1 MVISGAF
8 GMFRRD
14 RAVEVGGYS
23 HGTVGEDMELVV
35 KLHRHM
41 RDLRVPYRVEFIPEP
56 VCWTEAPDSLT
67 ILGRQRARWQRGSLE
82 TFFRHRDMVFN
93 PRYGRIGIVG
103 FGQVLIVDVLGPI
116 IEVLGYL
123 LVPLLWALGLLSVDY
138 LLAFIAITFTLG
150 IFVSVATLI
159 LEEIQLKRFPKARD
173 LAILTAVAVV
183 ENFGYRQLSNLWRM
197 RGWWQFL
204 RKQQSWGA
212 MTRTGFQRD

>member
-1 MVISGAF
+1 MV
-8 GMFRRD
+8 
-14 RAVEVGGYS
+14 
-23 HGTVGEDMELVV
+23 L
-35 KLHRHM
+35 
-41 RDLRVPYRVEFIPEP
+41 
-56 VCWTEAPDSLT
+56 
-67 ILGRQRARWQRGSLE
+67 
-82 TFFRHRDMVFN
+82 N

-204 RKQQSWGA
+204 RKQQGWGA